1 MRRLTAHSPFGLLV
15 ARSPSRACLRRSV
28 VCFLTL
34 ALWRTLEMW
43 MKGKGLGDCAR
54 QLLKEVSTV
63 RSMDVVLKARP
74 DPRTEPAE
82 LRLRV
87 VARPDKAV
95 VELLQHLGLQ
105 LPHAPKIVQN
115 VVPQNGI

>member
-1 MRRLTAHSPFGLLV
+1 
-15 ARSPSRACLRRSV
+15 
-28 VCFLTL
+28 
-34 ALWRTLEMW
+34 

-74 DPRTEPAE
+74 DTETEPDPNCDCASWPGRTNRWQNYSSTSGSE
-82 LRLRV
+82 
-87 VARPDKAV
+87 
-95 VELLQHLGLQ
+95 

-115 VVPQNGI
+115 VVPQNQP